1 MEIES
6 VQLDRINIVY
16 GTATA
21 KEKNKS
27 HLFLQA
33 SGLNTKT
40 TAKMGNSPALA
51 APLEH
56 RSNSFCRWHASFRS
70 FHILSKC

>member
-27 HLFLQA
+27 HLFLQV

-40 TAKMGNSPALA
+40 TAKMGNFPALA
-51 APLEH
+51 APL
-56 RSNSFCRWHASFRS
+56 
-70 FHILSKC
+70 